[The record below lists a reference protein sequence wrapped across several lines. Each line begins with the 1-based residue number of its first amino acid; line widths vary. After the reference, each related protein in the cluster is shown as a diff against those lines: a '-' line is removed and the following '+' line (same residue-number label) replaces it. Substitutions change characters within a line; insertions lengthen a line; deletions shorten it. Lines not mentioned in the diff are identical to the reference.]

1 MCIIYDK
8 IYIYFVK
15 TCNILTDL
23 YIGEQYVSHVNDEN
37 MSTNKN
43 SLPVDE
49 KLECTRMDI
58 LKVN

>member
-1 MCIIYDK
+1 M
-8 IYIYFVK
+8 YIYFVK

-58 LKVN
+58 LKVK